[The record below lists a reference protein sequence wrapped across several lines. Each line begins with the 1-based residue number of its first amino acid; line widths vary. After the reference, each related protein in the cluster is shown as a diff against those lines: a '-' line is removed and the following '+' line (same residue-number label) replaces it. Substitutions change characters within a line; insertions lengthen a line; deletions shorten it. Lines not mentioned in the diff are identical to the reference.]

1 MEAAVQTQR
10 RLGLRQLSVVDVVS
24 MSVVVQVAGITLDS
38 VPGWIFALTGGH
50 RRPKPAPLGAR
61 EPLWRARLGRVTAG
75 ARRLAAGGL
84 HDSTDVVVQDALG
97 VLLMSVSHER
107 TDINVDRAGAVML

>member
-1 MEAAVQTQR
+1 MEATVQTHR
-10 RLGLRQLSVVDVVS
+10 RLRLRQLSVVS
-24 MSVVVQVAGITLDS
+24 MSAVGQVAGLTLDG
-38 VPGWIFALTGGH
+38 VPGWILALTGGH
-50 RRPKPAPLGAR
+50 GRPKPTPLGAR
-61 EPLWRARLGRVTAG
+61 EPLWGARLGRVAAG

-107 TDINVDRAGAVML
+107 TAVINVGRAGVVML